1 MAMTGTT
8 SGTLPHARTRAIVS
22 ARRHSVL
29 VRVLRIALPVG
40 ALALTV
46 GVIGSIVSDPR
57 VLLAAQLD
65 AEDVGVSGSRIVM
78 QRPRLTGYS
87 SSTGEPKPYEIIAE
101 RAEQNI
107 AKPNEVALH
116 ELKAKISMRENGWAE
131 LLAASGHMDSNTQ
144 ILELYESIEVTTD
157 LKDRARLSEAVVDLR
172 KAEIVSPAPVDIKM
186 GSAVITSDHMQLF
199 QTGQRAV
206 FTGRVRMVLYPEN
219 ARPDGDVQ

>member
-1 MAMTGTT
+1 MTGTT

>member
-1 MAMTGTT
+1 MAMTGTA
-8 SGTLPHARTRAIVS
+8 SGMLPPARARVIVA
-22 ARRHSVL
+22 ARRHSLL
-29 VRVLRIALPVG
+29 VRVLRVALPVG
-40 ALALTV
+40 ALALAA
-46 GVIGSIVSDPR
+46 GVVFSLVSDPR

-87 SSTGEPKPYEIIAE
+87 STTGEPKPYEITAE

-116 ELKAKISMRENGWAE
+116 ELKAKMSMRENGWAE

-144 ILELYESIEVTTD
+144 ILELYDSIDVTTD

-172 KAEIVSPAPVDIKM
+172 KGEILSPAPVDIKM
-186 GSAVITSDHMQLF
+186 GSAVITADRMQLF
-199 QTGQRAV
+199 QTGERAV
-206 FTGRVRMVLYPEN
+206 FTGRVRMILYPEN
-219 ARPDGDVQ
+219 ARPDGDGQ